1 MAAAASRD
9 RIAMSLSFLS
19 KKTWHTT
26 NLKNVEQ
33 VWLAERKQEEEQKKL
48 EMWKKAREEER
59 QKAELRELQQEVRKL
74 AAPCR
79 GRSGVCTSEARRAR
93 RWETYRRVPSAST
106 SSTRRSSPNPPST
119 SWASRWNSTRRIRT

>member
-1 MAAAASRD
+1 
-9 RIAMSLSFLS
+9 MSLSFLS

-33 VWLAERKQEEEQKKL
+33 VWLAEKKQEEEQKKL

-93 RWETYRRVPSAST
+93 RWETYRRVLSAST

-119 SWASRWNSTRRIRT
+119 SWESRWNSTRRIRT

>member
-1 MAAAASRD
+1 MSCVHVANLAPRFRAAGRRLTFCHVDAASRD

-33 VWLAERKQEEEQKKL
+33 VWLAEKKQEEEQKKL

-59 QKAELRELQQEVRKL
+59 QKAELRELQQEVREL
-74 AAPCR
+74 AARCR
-79 GRSGVCTSEARRAR
+79 AARACARVKRGARVGWKRA
-93 RWETYRRVPSAST
+93 EGS
-106 SSTRRSSPNPPST
+106 
-119 SWASRWNSTRRIRT
+119 

>member
-1 MAAAASRD
+1 MDAASRD

-33 VWLAERKQEEEQKKL
+33 VWLAEKKQEEEQKKL

-59 QKAELRELQQEVRKL
+59 QKAELRELQQEVCEL
-74 AAPCR
+74 AARCR
-79 GRSGVCTSEARRAR
+79 GRAGVCASEARRAR
-93 RWETYRRVPSAST
+93 RLETCRRVLSAST
-106 SSTRRSSPNPPST
+106 SSTRRSSPNLPST
-119 SWASRWNSTRRIRT
+119 SWASQWSSTRRIRT